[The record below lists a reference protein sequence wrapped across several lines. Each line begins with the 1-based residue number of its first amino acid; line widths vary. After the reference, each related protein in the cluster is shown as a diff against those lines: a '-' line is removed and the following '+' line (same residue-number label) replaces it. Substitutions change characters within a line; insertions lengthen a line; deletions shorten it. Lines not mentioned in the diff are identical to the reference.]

1 MPPIN
6 PQKPVPRPNSF
17 QVALVKKQ
25 PLGWQVL
32 WQLGSAADSR
42 GEPVV
47 PGELLGSELGAQ
59 LETAYSQPGSQHSKL
74 QVQGQNS
81 LSVYFVDPQLAV
93 LSELGAQEIGFLRT
107 LASFPEKNLNPVL
120 LVSPSFEVHYANQA
134 AKDLLPKWRSEVI
147 NSGLVPVLSKVAATG
162 ASEKVELAL
171 GSEVYALSI
180 VPAVEPGLVQL
191 YGENITT
198 KKLIE
203 TELIQEKELAQHYL
217 DIAGVLLL
225 VIDPQGTVQMIN
237 QRGAEILGYPKEQ
250 ILGKNWFDRFL
261 PDQTKEST
269 RQRSQLFF
277 AGQGEST
284 NTIEAPVLTASG
296 EERMILWHGR
306 ELRNGQGKIYGF
318 LSSGEDITEKTR
330 FLEELKT
337 SEARLDEA
345 QSVSLMGNWHSDL
358 QNDRHYWSNQ
368 TYHILGLPPKSVL
381 PHPNLIWRQVAG
393 EDRDRL
399 QEALQATAQGKP
411 SDLTV
416 TLVDYG
422 GQAKLV
428 RIISRAHKYAK
439 GTPVSLY
446 GTLQDVTHQA
456 QSQDQIALLAQ
467 VFKSAK
473 EAVVFTDDQNRII
486 RVNGAYEAITGYS
499 LSEIEG
505 KDPHFLASGQ
515 HDRAFYEAMWEALRK
530 EGKWEGE
537 IWDRRKNGEVFPKL
551 LSISTFVNEI
561 TGKVNY
567 VGIFSDIT
575 QKKLA
580 EEQLQNLA
588 YYDALTGLPN
598 RPHLL
603 ERMEVALGQVDRQD
617 GLLALLFLD
626 LDNFKNINDSLGHSV
641 GDQLLVQVASGLKAA
656 VRSTDLVARLGG
668 DEFVVVL
675 IDVKSPENAERLAVQ
690 IQSKL
695 SQEFVLADHKVYTNA
710 SIGIAFYPQDGTTCE
725 ELLKKG
731 DTAMYHSKAKGR
743 GRFSYYDQQMEEAV
757 AQKQFLTNS
766 LHRAL
771 TNKELTLAYQPQV
784 DALSG
789 EILGMEALVR
799 WHHPQRGFISPAE
812 FIPIAEENGLILL
825 LGEWVLREACRQTRA
840 WQDQGLKPVVVSV
853 NASVRQF
860 QAGQF
865 PEMVAQVLE
874 ETGLAPKYLKIEI
887 TESLLMH
894 ELEEAIHIL
903 GTLKKQGINSSIDDF
918 GTGYS
923 SLSYLNRLPLAE
935 LKIDRA
941 FVNHIE
947 EDSNIAKAVVGLA
960 QGMGLK
966 VIAEGAEDWGQ
977 VQKLIELG
985 CFRVQGYFFSKPLN
999 PEAFAAQLK
1008 VGVIHPPNFVVTPRK
1023 ETSVPEIPQD

>member
-1 MPPIN
+1 M
-6 PQKPVPRPNSF
+6 
-17 QVALVKKQ
+17 
-25 PLGWQVL
+25 
-32 WQLGSAADSR
+32 
-42 GEPVV
+42 GEFFGP
-47 PGELLGSELGAQ
+47 ELGAKLESALNQ
-59 LETAYSQPGSQHSKL
+59 LGPKNPQI
-74 QVQGQNS
+74 QVVDS
-81 LSVYFVDPQLAV
+81 PALWVYFVEPQLALFSKLDLQNV
-93 LSELGAQEIGFLRT
+93 AFLQTLS
-107 LASFPEKNLNPVL
+107 SFPEKNLNPVM
-120 LVSPSFEVHYANQA
+120 LVSPTLEFHYANQA
-134 AKDLLPKWRSEVI
+134 AQALLPKWQKEQDQVLK
-147 NSGLVPVLSKVAATG
+147 NELAPVLAKVVATCT
-162 ASEKVELAL
+162 SQKVELVL
-171 GSEVYALSI
+171 GAEVYSLAM
-180 VPAVEPGLVQL
+180 VPAAEPGLVQL

-203 TELIQEKELAQHYL
+203 TELIQEKDLAQHYL

-225 VIDPQGTVQMIN
+225 VLDPLGTVQMIN
-237 QRGAEILGYPKEQ
+237 QRGAEVLGYPKDQ
-250 ILGKNWFDRFL
+250 ILGKNWFDHFL
-261 PDQTKEST
+261 PEATKETT
-269 RQRSQLFF
+269 RARAQLFF
-277 AGQGEST
+277 SGLA
-284 NTIEAPVLTASG
+284 NPANVIETPVLTASG
-296 EERMILWHGR
+296 EERMILWHSR
-306 ELRNGQGKIYGF
+306 ELRNAKGQIYGF

-330 FLEELKT
+330 ILAELKN

-345 QSVSLMGNWHSDL
+345 QSVSLMGNWHWDL
-358 QNDRHYWSNQ
+358 LTQKHYWSNQ
-368 TYHILGLPPKSVL
+368 TYHILGLSPKSVV
-381 PHPNLIWRQVAG
+381 PNPELIWSKVAN
-393 EDRDRL
+393 EDQDRL
-399 QEALQATAQGKP
+399 REAVQALELGKP

-422 GQAKLV
+422 GQAKIV
-428 RIISRAHKYAK
+428 RIVSRVHKDER
-439 GTPVSLY
+439 GHVVSRY

-456 QSQDQIALLAQ
+456 QSKDQIALLAQ

-473 EAVVFTDDQNRII
+473 EAVVFTDEQNRII
-486 RVNGAYEAITGYS
+486 RVNSAYETITGYS

-515 HDRAFYEAMWEALRK
+515 HDRAFYDVMWDSIHK

-551 LSISTFVNEI
+551 LSISTFHNEI
-561 TGKVNY
+561 TGKINY

-575 QKKLA
+575 QKKRA

-603 ERMEVALGQVDRQD
+603 ERMEVALGQVGRQE
-617 GLLALLFLD
+617 GLLAVLFLD

-641 GDQLLVQVASGLKAA
+641 GDELLVQVAASLKSA

-695 SQEFVLADHKVYTNA
+695 SQEFVLANHKVYTNA

-743 GRFSYYDQQMEEAV
+743 GRFSYYDQQMEELV

-771 TNKELTLAYQPQV
+771 VNQELTLAYQPQV

-799 WHHPQRGFISPAE
+799 WFHPQRGFISPAE
-812 FIPIAEENGLILL
+812 FIPIAEENGMILL

-860 QAGQF
+860 QAGRF

-874 ETGLAPKYLKIEI
+874 ETGLDPQYLKIEI

-894 ELEEAIHIL
+894 ELEEAIEIL

-923 SLSYLNRLPLAE
+923 SLSYLNRLPLGE

-941 FVNHIE
+941 FVTHIE
-947 EDSNIAKAVVGLA
+947 EDANIARAVVGLA

-977 VQKLIELG
+977 VKKLIELG
-985 CFRVQGYFFSKPLN
+985 CLRVQGYFFSKPL
-999 PEAFAAQLK
+999 PADAFAEHLK
-1008 VGVIHPPNFVVTPRK
+1008 VGVIHPPNFVVTKPAELSPPPKPKR
-1023 ETSVPEIPQD
+1023 